1 MYVTSNKAAEHYN
14 VSATTLRSW
23 AETGKIRYKLTEGG
37 HRRYFINDIVE
48 HGGKRKFIYCR
59 VSSKK
64 QEGDLKNQIKY
75 LSDLYPEH
83 EVISD
88 IGSGI
93 STQRPGF
100 RTILECLFTKN
111 LEEVIVTT
119 TDRFSR
125 FGFEL
130 FNGYFLNLKER
141 LVQSYP
147 DQTIF
152 PATCSKLLQS
162 LQQDTKANDVTRTRK
177 IQFYPNSVQKNILN
191 NFFGTYRLFY
201 NAAAWYINNDPDYI
215 ESFRIPS
222 DISIRDYLMKEA
234 DDEAWIKKSNAAKS
248 RSSYDI
254 AQEAISVCV
263 ANYRTGKTI
272 HMKKSNRDLNYRVS
286 IKLTLKDSTKMCNLT
301 TNNYTYYRDGMVILP
316 DLTGDNKA
324 FLFSE
329 NKRTKR
335 DAKEMDNYLD
345 SQCQTIQHGLV
356 IRIDKN
362 AKIRQ
367 FGTIKIIRDEK
378 KRYYFCLTY
387 KVPAIDLNAKENTVA
402 FDPGYRTFMTC
413 ADSSGNIYTIGNDM
427 TSKLAKIANRITRIK
442 KSKASNGNRKIK
454 SLKTKANNFSQD
466 YHCKTAK
473 FLASKYKNI
482 IAPEL
487 SSKFM
492 KAKKSQQYKNYVD
505 FISHYKFTSKLKL
518 ACESFNRNYLYTSES
533 YTSRTCCCCGHVN
546 DKYIEKT
553 LDCTNCDSIMDRDI
567 NGANNILIRFL
578 TRSV

>member
-1 MYVTSNKAAEHYN
+1 
-14 VSATTLRSW
+14 
-23 AETGKIRYKLTEGG
+23 
-37 HRRYFINDIVE
+37 
-48 HGGKRKFIYCR
+48 
-59 VSSKK
+59 
-64 QEGDLKNQIKY
+64 
-75 LSDLYPEH
+75 
-83 EVISD
+83 
-88 IGSGI
+88 
-93 STQRPGF
+93 
-100 RTILECLFTKN
+100 
-111 LEEVIVTT
+111 
-119 TDRFSR
+119 
-125 FGFEL
+125 
-130 FNGYFLNLKER
+130 
-141 LVQSYP
+141 
-147 DQTIF
+147 
-152 PATCSKLLQS
+152 
-162 LQQDTKANDVTRTRK
+162 
-177 IQFYPNSVQKNILN
+177 LN

-215 ESFRIPS
+215 ESFKIPS
-222 DISIRDYLMKEA
+222 DISIRDYLMKDA
-234 DDEAWIKKSNAAKS
+234 DDKVWIKKSNAAKLK
-248 RSSYDI
+248 SSYDI

-263 ANYRTGKTI
+263 ANYKTGKTI
-272 HMKKSNRDLNYRVS
+272 HKKKYNSDPNYRVS
-286 IKLTLKDSTKMCNLT
+286 IKQTLKDSTKMCNLT

-316 DLTGDNKA
+316 DLTGNNKA
-324 FLFSE
+324 FIFSE

-345 SQCQTIQHGLV
+345 SQCQIVQHGLV

-362 AKIRQ
+362 IKKKQ

-402 FDPGYRTFMTC
+402 FDSGYRTFLTC

-442 KSKASNGNRKIK
+442 KSKARNGNRKIK